1 MEHPH
6 NHRRRIA
13 MNKHQRSIK
22 PGLLAAAIAATVLVS
37 AANVQAA
44 SGIAQDQQDQR
55 TPIVSLTSAIGD
67 VGAEIFDGRTQR
79 YNFATLP
86 KHVDNAIVYI
96 DVDSLQWGPKRTRA
110 ALELAKDLN
119 WVVMVESATWN
130 VPRLHAFLAAHF
142 PGTSTEG
149 LQNVAVRIGW
159 DNGRAVA
166 TDLTP
171 SEAAVEVGIDYLQTT
186 EGAALAAR
194 LWRDNLKTFAKTVAP
209 GSQFAW
215 FANAA
220 YEANPT
226 DRTHTDGRLFKLTF
240 RNDVLKIWTHKPD
253 PRITV
258 CIVGWRGTK
267 ITSLG
272 DIGRDLQLQF
282 GTAKAIQ
289 GDNSGAKFGHG
300 YMERFKNQVANVHAV
315 GCTNYRITGHSLGG
329 GMAQLHAYRLRNL
342 APIIEA
348 YNPARA
354 GNDVFQSIMRP
365 SVDNGRTRIFCR
377 TGDPVAFMPT
387 GLVSAGTNNGCTYWG
402 ARFSVRP
409 VPNHDMHLWL

>member
-1 MEHPH
+1 
-6 NHRRRIA
+6 

-44 SGIAQDQQDQR
+44 SSIAQDQQDQR
-55 TPIVSLTSAIGD
+55 TPIVSLTGAIGD

-110 ALELAKDLN
+110 ALKLAEDLN

-142 PGTSTEG
+142 PGTSTTG

-171 SEAAVEVGIDYLQTT
+171 SAAAVEVGIDYLQTT

-220 YEANPT
+220 YEANPAN
-226 DRTHTDGRLFKLTF
+226 RMHSDGRFYEIAFK
-240 RNDVLKIWTHKPD
+240 NDVLKVWANKPSS
-253 PRITV
+253 RLKV

-282 GTAKAIQ
+282 GTAKAIE
-289 GDNSGAKFGHG
+289 GDNSGAKFGYG
-300 YMERFKNQVANVHAV
+300 YLERMKNQIANVQAV

-329 GMAQLHAYRLRNL
+329 GMSQVHAFRLR
-342 APIIEA
+342 AHSPILEA
-348 YNPARA
+348 YNPART
-354 GNDVFQSIMRP
+354 GNGVFQSLMRG
-365 SVDNGRTRIFCR
+365 SVDSGRSRIYCR
-377 TGDPVAFMPT
+377 SGDPVALLPT

-402 ARFSVRP
+402 ERVSRMPF
-409 VPNHDMHLWL
+409 PNHDMHLWL